1 MSRSRVWVSQNLGGL
16 SGKSIRVSRYKGS
29 TMDAVYLY
37 HLPRRSDHR
46 IRARPEYLDG
56 VKEAKFQKEI
66 WHGAY
71 YPDLLLI
78 C

>member
-1 MSRSRVWVSQNLGGL
+1 
-16 SGKSIRVSRYKGS
+16 
-29 TMDAVYLY
+29 MDAAYLY

-71 YPDLLLI
+71 CPNLLLI